1 MRELARLGPIEQ
13 LRAGRSTRRLVQLAL
28 GLALYG
34 VTLGMMI
41 RATLGN
47 APWDVLH
54 QGMALHLPISIGV
67 AVILMSVVVL
77 LIWIP
82 LRELPGLGTVANSF
96 AVGIAADLTLAVLNP
111 PTSTWERVLLMLAG
125 V

>member
-13 LRAGRSTRRLVQLAL
+13 LRAGRSTRRLVQLAV

-34 VTLGMMI
+34 VTLGLMI

-67 AVILMSVVVL
+67 AGFLIRAFVL
-77 LIWIP
+77 LFWIP
-82 LRELPGLGTVANSF
+82 LRVLPALGTLPDTFGVRF
-96 AVGIAADLTLAVLNP
+96 AAGLPLSALDVPRGRPEGVV
-111 PTSTWERVLLMLAG
+111 RML
-125 V
+125 